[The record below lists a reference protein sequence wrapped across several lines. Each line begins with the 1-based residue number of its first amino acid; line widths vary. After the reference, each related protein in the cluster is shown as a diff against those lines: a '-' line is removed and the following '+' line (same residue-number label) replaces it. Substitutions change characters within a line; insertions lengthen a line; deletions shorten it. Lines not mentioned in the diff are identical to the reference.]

1 MRRGWAQKR
10 AAAAVRV
17 AWRWRARQAAFKAG
31 QGAASG
37 PVAWV
42 ASGNEGWPWSA
53 ARQGTAG
60 LFGRL
65 GDDGGAS
72 PSAWR
77 GVCVNGRR
85 PARAHLSEVGR
96 GQRRGEA
103 ARRQRGS
110 KAAAAAQRGSE
121 RTRAQVPARAH
132 RAERRES
139 AGKRE
144 RGEREREWR
153 EGEKVSGLTWFKLKI
168 FNGNSKNFEHESC
181 SKLNFLQLSF

>member
-1 MRRGWAQKR
+1 MAARLVKRRGGLGATATMAARRR
-10 AAAAVRV
+10 ALGAACASTGGVRRV
-17 AWRWRARQAAFKAG
+17 RTRAR
-31 QGAASG
+31 SG
-37 PVAWV
+37 GV
-42 ASGNEGWPWSA
+42 SDA
-53 ARQGTAG
+53 ARQ
-60 LFGRL
+60 
-65 GDDGGAS
+65 
-72 PSAWR
+72 R
-77 GVCVNGRR
+77 G
-85 PARAHLSEVGR
+85 
-96 GQRRGEA
+96 
-103 ARRQRGS
+103 GS

-181 SKLNFLQLSF
+181 SKLNFPPLSF